1 MVQTPDQGQ
10 ENAIVN
16 RALTKVPRPHI
27 TGAVLGKDIKLGTL
41 QLNAIDD
48 NNVVW
53 VCTDIEGWWNLP
65 DVEVQDLDKGWGDGS
80 YNSKGRYRSRIL
92 TLEGVILP
100 PDASKI
106 TVARDTLVRAID
118 LIRTTAWL
126 VVNEAD
132 YTKAVK
138 VRISGKPRI
147 DNVNAR
153 GRIQFSIGLVAV
165 DPIKYEW
172 FGDSLATDYAETP
185 PKNATGTQDGYVTI
199 NNKGNYPVG
208 AVYEIEGPIVSG
220 GATIFN
226 ETNGNL
232 LTIIDS
238 TRGKMYRYISAKS
251 MANGVATLTVTTK
264 HGLSVGDEI
273 EVNLPES
280 LTITNV
286 EVASSVA
293 TFTTGTTHNFAIGDV
308 FAVSNVHANL
318 NNVELIVTATPTHNT
333 YRASTTSGNITS
345 VGVTGTVVN
354 ITNRKLN
361 GTSIVESLVNNFA
374 FTYTTIYNDSIPN
387 VAQTFANSNPTVFRD
402 ADILEIDTSNREV
415 AFNGDALQK
424 RGMLDAVVDWVTLDE
439 GNNLIQFDDS
449 GAPTSWI
456 YRYRTVANS
465 SAGTDTITLYT
476 TNVHGYSTSDSVT
489 ISNVSSNVNTDL
501 SKPIVTYASSANVVT
516 ARVNSH
522 GYTSGNHVVVS
533 GIDNSVDGL
542 YAVTNVNANFIS
554 FTTTASGD
562 SYTTNAP
569 EGATSRIVSKVV
581 SYSRTGDVVT
591 AIANAHGFYTND
603 YVYFTGLSNVVDG
616 LHIVTNVDAN
626 TLTYVTRST
635 GNVAS
640 TNTANG
646 YAAIRYQLT
655 DEDEYKIVITK
666 RPHTTNVN
674 AVGIGAIASTDNVGE
689 IGIYSITTNGSSNLV
704 TLTTNGEHG
713 FQPNENVQVISEDT
727 SSSAVNRY
735 AVATGSP
742 VRINDWERASN
753 GRVTLNSA
761 NVFNY
766 VSFSANNYVTVSNVD
781 SSVDG
786 TYKLVSAS
794 LASNVYTVTFD
805 TSNTNSVS
813 TTVVDNA
820 YMKRLHK
827 VIYFTRNNGS
837 SVNSATTGNVVYVAF
852 DSSHGLVNGESLALY
867 GLSSSIDG
875 VRQITNVNATVVRY
889 VVDSNALRESRASTN
904 VRRTAITGVVGS
916 VVSGASTVTTA
927 TSHNFVVGQSVT
939 RTAGVAYAG
948 GTIASIVSPTEFTV
962 TGTFGATGSVTLTIG
977 TNIVTVVTSTNHGF
991 NVGDSIYV
999 VGAGAVG
1006 DLDGQWVMYSNINA
1020 TAFTY
1025 VSGATT
1031 DANITTTTRIHRSLV
1046 DTYSEEVYPIV
1057 SKTNTTFT
1065 YFHPN
1070 VTILNGTG
1078 TATAGNT
1085 TITGTT
1091 TNSEFYVGRIVERNV
1106 GAAMANSFITSVV
1119 NATAFT
1125 VNTAPTGSGSIT
1137 YSLAGSSNL
1146 VLANTAGEV
1155 VRNSDGTMRVYFKSG
1170 WIG

>member
-1 MVQTPDQGQ
+1 MVQTPNQGQ

-27 TGAVLGKDIKLGTL
+27 TGAVLGKDIKLGDL

-273 EVNLPES
+273 EVTLPES
-280 LTITNV
+280 LTITNIA
-286 EVASSVA
+286 VAAGVA

-308 FAVSNVHANL
+308 FAVSGVHANL

-345 VGVTGTVVN
+345 VAVSPVGAVVN
-354 ITNRKLN
+354 ITNKKLN
-361 GTSIVESLVNNFA
+361 GTYPVTSLVNNFA
-374 FTYTTIYNDSIPN
+374 FTYTTIYNDSVTN
-387 VAQTFANSNPTVFRD
+387 VAQTFANSVPTVFRD

-415 AFNGDALQK
+415 AFNGDASQK
-424 RGMLDAVVDWVTLDE
+424 RGMLDAVIDYVALDK
-439 GNNLIQFDDS
+439 GNNIIQFDDS

-456 YRYRTVANS
+456 YRYSTVADS
-465 SAGTDTITLYT
+465 GAGTDTVTLYT
-476 TNVHGYSTSDSVT
+476 TNAHGYSTSDSVT

-542 YAVTNVNANFIS
+542 YSVTNVNANFIS
-554 FTTTASGD
+554 FTTVASGD

-666 RPHTTNVN
+666 RPHTANVN
-674 AVGIGAIASTDNVGE
+674 ATGVAVGIGAIASTDNVGE
-689 IGIYSITTNGSSNLV
+689 IGVRSISISASAGIFRYV

-713 FQPNENVQVISEDT
+713 FQPNNLVEIVSEDV
-727 SSSAVNRY
+727 SSNPSSLISRY
-735 AVATGSP
+735 AVASGTP
-742 VRINDWERASN
+742 VRINNWGRASN
-753 GRVTLNSA
+753 GRVTLTSA
-761 NVFNY
+761 TFYNHA
-766 VSFSANNYVTVSNVD
+766 SFSTSNYVTVSNVD

-794 LASNVYTVTFD
+794 LASNVYTVAFD
-805 TSNTNSVS
+805 TSNTNAIS

-837 SVNSATTGNVVYVAF
+837 AVESTTIGNTVYVAF
-852 DSSHGLVNGESLALY
+852 DSAHGLVSGDSIAVY

-875 VRQITNVNATVVRY
+875 VRQIQNVTSSIVSY
-889 VVDSNALRESRASTN
+889 TVDSNALRQFEISSN
-904 VRRTAITGVVGS
+904 VRRT
-916 VVSGASTVTTA
+916 SGNS
-927 TSHNFVVGQSVT
+927 
-939 RTAGVAYAG
+939 
-948 GTIASIVSPTEFTV
+948 
-962 TGTFGATGSVTLTIG
+962 L
-977 TNIVTVVTSTNHGF
+977 VTVVTSTNHGF
-991 NVGDSIYV
+991 TVGDSIYV
-999 VGAGAVG
+999 TAGSGAVG
-1006 DLDGQWVMYSNINA
+1006 SMSGQFVMFSNINA

-1025 VSGATT
+1025 VSDGTSAQTV
-1031 DANITTTTRIHRSLV
+1031 TTTTTIIGSPV
-1046 DTYSEEVYPIV
+1046 DVYAEEVYPIV
-1057 SKTNTTFT
+1057 SKTNTSFT
-1065 YFHPN
+1065 YFHPSAE
-1070 VTILNGTG
+1070 ILNGVG
-1078 TATAGNT
+1078 TAASGNT

-1091 TNSEFYVGRIVERNV
+1091 TNNEFYVGRVIYRNS
-1106 GAAMANSFITSVV
+1106 GATMADTFITGVI
-1119 NATAFT
+1119 NATSFT
-1125 VNTAPTGSGSIT
+1125 VNTAPTSSGSIN
-1137 YSLAGSSNL
+1137 YALAGS
-1146 VLANTAGEV
+1146 VNTQITTSTPGEV